1 MPKSQTT
8 LNIATIEQAEQ
19 ELKKIK
25 SSKICIKLMAIIA
38 LKENS
43 IETICSFFK
52 INRMT
57 LYRWAKKFSE
67 NGVNGLK
74 DLSKGHNPSKLEE
87 EHKLIIRNW
96 IVTGKDSCGNSV
108 NWTLKRLQ
116 KELKK
121 EFQIEISVMPLWTHL
136 KKMRLAVKKPRP
148 TREKT
153 DKKIQEDFK
162 KNS

>member
-38 LKENS
+38 LKDNS
-43 IETICSFFK
+43 TETICSLFK
-52 INRMT
+52 ISRMT

-67 NGVNGLK
+67 NGVKGLK

-87 EHKLIIRNW
+87 KHKLIIRNW

-108 NWTLKRLQ
+108 NWTLKTSERI
-116 KELKK
+116 KK
-121 EFQIEISVMPLWTHL
+121 RISD
-136 KKMRLAVKKPRP
+136 R
-148 TREKT
+148 
-153 DKKIQEDFK
+153 DKRNAFMDSFK
-162 KNS
+162 KNEISCKKTTANS